1 MKKRPLPA
9 HVVRFADA
17 QLGQAVGLLL
27 VLVGAGRHDGLPAAL
42 SAGRVGARAEEQLVG
57 VVGRNPV
64 EELPQ
69 SLVAL
74 GPVAGSRASRRLDA
88 GRHVLG
94 AKLLTRLVDVARLG
108 GVQAAV
114 DRRHLGL
121 CEDNETGMR
130 GRKRS
135 APPRLRA

>member
-1 MKKRPLPA
+1 MG
-9 HVVRFADA
+9 VVR
-17 QLGQAVGLLL
+17 
-27 VLVGAGRHDGLPAAL
+27 
-42 SAGRVGARAEEQLVG
+42 
-57 VVGRNPV
+57 RNPV

-74 GPVAGSRASRRLDA
+74 GPVAGSRAGRRLDA

-121 CEDNETGMR
+121 CKDNETGMR
-130 GRKRS
+130 GGKRS
-135 APPRLRA
+135 APPCLRAESERPRPLDSDAALTGGERSEASGC